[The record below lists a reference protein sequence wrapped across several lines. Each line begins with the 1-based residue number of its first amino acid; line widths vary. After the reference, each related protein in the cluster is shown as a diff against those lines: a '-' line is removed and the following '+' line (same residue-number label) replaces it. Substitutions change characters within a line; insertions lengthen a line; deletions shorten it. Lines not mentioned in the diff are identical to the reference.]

1 MNESILNILNSTYYM
16 SNKLIPF
23 CLTVY
28 QLLNTFP
35 WNKAEPV
42 EQYQHELAIKRCF
55 ANTCLKRTATKFF
68 MFGLSF
74 HRCGLR
80 AIQNNHCFILARFV
94 VFFFNVYSRRLQNYY
109 VLFEFWLLSS
119 RPFGK
124 GEYYLKGALNAVERL
139 ILFLVKQKNST
150 KTNQATIIQQQ
161 KSCDLCTT
169 TKKAFFLIWLY
180 AKTNLK
186 AKQNMAS

>member
-1 MNESILNILNSTYYM
+1 
-16 SNKLIPF
+16 
-23 CLTVY
+23 
-28 QLLNTFP
+28 
-35 WNKAEPV
+35 
-42 EQYQHELAIKRCF
+42 
-55 ANTCLKRTATKFF
+55 

-124 GEYYLKGALNAVERL
+124 GEYYLKGALNAINRDADFFFLLNKKIPQKQIKQPYIIQTNKKIMWPLQEERFFPL
-139 ILFLVKQKNST
+139 ILAVHIHTYGSKT
-150 KTNQATIIQQQ
+150 KFGFVRYLHLPFNCVGIRT
-161 KSCDLCTT
+161 
-169 TKKAFFLIWLY
+169 
-180 AKTNLK
+180 
-186 AKQNMAS
+186 

>member
-1 MNESILNILNSTYYM
+1 
-16 SNKLIPF
+16 
-23 CLTVY
+23 
-28 QLLNTFP
+28 
-35 WNKAEPV
+35 
-42 EQYQHELAIKRCF
+42 
-55 ANTCLKRTATKFF
+55 

-139 ILFLVKQKNST
+139 IFFLVKQKKFHKNKSSNHN
-150 KTNQATIIQQQ
+150 TNKQ
-161 KSCDLCTT
+161 
-169 TKKAFFLIWLY
+169 
-180 AKTNLK
+180 TNHVICVPL
-186 AKQNMAS
+186 QEERFSP

>member
-1 MNESILNILNSTYYM
+1 
-16 SNKLIPF
+16 
-23 CLTVY
+23 
-28 QLLNTFP
+28 
-35 WNKAEPV
+35 
-42 EQYQHELAIKRCF
+42 
-55 ANTCLKRTATKFF
+55 

-124 GEYYLKGALNAVERL
+124 GEYYLKGALNAINRDADFF
-139 ILFLVKQKNST
+139 FLVKQKNST

-169 TKKAFFLIWLY
+169 TKKAFFLILAVRKNKFESKTKYGFVRYLHLY
-180 AKTNLK
+180 FNCVGFHT
-186 AKQNMAS
+186 